1 MVATASQSG
10 SGANF
15 SLDDPIP
22 EDQCDR
28 DFNHA
33 GPKGRATLGEAIVA
47 AKQTRRSISVRGT
60 TYDNLRRYCEQQDT
74 SMSEVVE
81 EQLARLLAQESST
94 TSSSSSTSSAA
105 SSSGRPAPVAY
116 DKVVAPR
123 IARAPKGDY
132 RTIRF

>member
-1 MVATASQSG
+1 M
-10 SGANF
+10 
-15 SLDDPIP
+15 
-22 EDQCDR
+22 
-28 DFNHA
+28 
-33 GPKGRATLGEAIVA
+33 VA

-60 TYDNLRRYCEQQDT
+60 TYDNLRRYCEQQDI

-81 EQLARLLAQESST
+81 EQIAGLLSRG
-94 TSSSSSTSSAA
+94 SSTSISTKS
-105 SSSGRPAPVAY
+105 SSSGRPAPVPY

>member
-1 MVATASQSG
+1 VTPFDSPSEAT
-10 SGANF
+10 
-15 SLDDPIP
+15 
-22 EDQCDR
+22 
-28 DFNHA
+28 
-33 GPKGRATLGEAIVA
+33 VA

-60 TYDNLRRYCEQQDT
+60 TYDNLRRYCSEQDI

-81 EQLARLLAQESST
+81 EQIARLLERP
-94 TSSSSSTSSAA
+94 SAT
-105 SSSGRPAPVAY
+105 GRPAPVPY

>member
-1 MVATASQSG
+1 MAATE
-10 SGANF
+10 
-15 SLDDPIP
+15 PP
-22 EDQCDR
+22 V
-28 DFNHA
+28 
-33 GPKGRATLGEAIVA
+33 EALVA

-60 TYDNLRRYCEQQDT
+60 TYENLRRYCSEQDI

-81 EQLARLLAQESST
+81 EQIARLLERP
-94 TSSSSSTSSAA
+94 SAV
-105 SSSGRPAPVAY
+105 GRPAPVPY